1 MSATVY
7 FNNRFVPAAE
17 ARVSAFD
24 AGLLFG
30 AGIFETLLARRGSLF
45 YFERHYSRL
54 RSGCAELGVRLPFGP
69 TALRN
74 VMREVL
80 RRNGLNGMEARVK
93 VLVTPG
99 DTATHVSHRD
109 STVLV
114 SAEPYLRPSLR
125 IPWKLLSE
133 GAVMATPAAGLK
145 SSSYFAYR
153 LALHA
158 AHARGYDDAIFL
170 DRDGMV
176 SETSIASLLL
186 LRDGG
191 LVIPDSPDALPGITR
206 RVVSEQA
213 EARGVPVAWRSV
225 SRDELLDGY
234 VICVCNALLGPFPV
248 GRINETDLP
257 AVDEQLLET
266 LRGDWETAA
275 GG

>member
-1 MSATVY
+1 MSATIY
-7 FNNRFVPAAE
+7 FNSRFIPAAE

-30 AGIFETLLARRGSLF
+30 AGIFETLLARRGALF
-45 YFERHYSRL
+45 YFERHYARL
-54 RSGCAELGVRLPFGP
+54 RNGCAELGVRLPFGP

-74 VMREVL
+74 VMLEVL
-80 RRNGLNGMEARVK
+80 RHNGLNGMEARVK
-93 VLVTPG
+93 ILVTPG

-133 GAVMATPAAGLK
+133 GAVMATPASGLK
-145 SSSYFAYR
+145 SSSYFPYR

-158 AHARGYDDAIFL
+158 AHARGYDDAVFL

-186 LRDGG
+186 LRDDG
-191 LVIPDSPDALPGITR
+191 LIVPDSPDALPGITR
-206 RVVSEQA
+206 HVVSEQA
-213 EARGVPVAWRSV
+213 EARGLSVEWRSV
-225 SRDELLDGY
+225 ARDELLDGY
-234 VICVCNALLGPFPV
+234 AICVCNALLGPFPV
-248 GRINETDLP
+248 GRINETELP
-257 AVDEQLLET
+257 TMEAQLLET
-266 LRGDWETAA
+266 LRNDWETA
-275 GG
+275 GGG